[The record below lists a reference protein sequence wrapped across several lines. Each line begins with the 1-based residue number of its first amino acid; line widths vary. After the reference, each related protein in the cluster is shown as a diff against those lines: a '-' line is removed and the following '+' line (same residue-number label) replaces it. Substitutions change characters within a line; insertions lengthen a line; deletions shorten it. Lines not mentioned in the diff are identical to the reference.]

1 MSFDQQS
8 PSPSMTSSRQAFAA
22 ISLAALAC
30 EKEMDRDEVRVL
42 KEQLLSRPSYAAM
55 GDGDL
60 SEMFQ
65 GLLADLR
72 RFGIDS
78 IVRAAV
84 PLLSQHQRESSVA
97 VVTQL
102 LLSDGPLSSDEQIFL
117 DSLAPLM
124 GIEAQRLS
132 AIVDVIA
139 LLFSDV

>member
-1 MSFDQQS
+1 
-8 PSPSMTSSRQAFAA
+8 MTSSRQAFAA

-30 EKEMDRDEVRVL
+30 DKAMDRDEVRVL

-102 LLSDGPLSSDEQIFL
+102 LLSDGPLSSDEQVFL

>member
-1 MSFDQQS
+1 
-8 PSPSMTSSRQAFAA
+8 MTSSRQAFAA